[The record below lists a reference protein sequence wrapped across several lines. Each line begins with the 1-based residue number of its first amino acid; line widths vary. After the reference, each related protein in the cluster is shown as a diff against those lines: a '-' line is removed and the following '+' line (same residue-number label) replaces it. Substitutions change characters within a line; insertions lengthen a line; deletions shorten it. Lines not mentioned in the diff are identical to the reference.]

1 MISLLFCLNLL
12 KGGERMELYNC
23 FSQRLAGF
31 ILMNGFPMHSIRID
45 SKNDGRNVYLFRDGE
60 LLRNIIK
67 NYKK

>member
-1 MISLLFCLNLL
+1 MNV
-12 KGGERMELYNC
+12 YNC

-45 SKNDGRNVYLFRDGE
+45 AKNEGRNVYLFRDSE